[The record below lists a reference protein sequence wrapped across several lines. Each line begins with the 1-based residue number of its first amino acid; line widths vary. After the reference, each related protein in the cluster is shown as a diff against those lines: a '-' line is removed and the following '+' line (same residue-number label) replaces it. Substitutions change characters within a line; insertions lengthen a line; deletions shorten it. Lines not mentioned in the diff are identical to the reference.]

1 MKKLPYKMFSAVVY
15 CDSVI
20 KKVCFEKIQNI
31 EVDDNVDY
39 KLIEKSLA
47 SFAMFNDEIQEFL
60 FRKFCNRYFNDPKI
74 IEIANI
80 AMNNEPSFSEEI
92 SMILVIDLKSIAGAN
107 NYDYK
112 LRIDF
117 VKNENHMLEQ
127 TKNNLRNDFSRVDA
141 RNISHLYDL

>member
-20 KKVCFEKIQNI
+20 KKVCFEKIQDI

-74 IEIANI
+74 IF
-80 AMNNEPSFSEEI
+80 P
-92 SMILVIDLKSIAGAN
+92 
-107 NYDYK
+107 
-112 LRIDF
+112 
-117 VKNENHMLEQ
+117 
-127 TKNNLRNDFSRVDA
+127 
-141 RNISHLYDL
+141 